1 MGRNKPVSQ
10 MTDAQVLKACR
21 PKVKGY
27 KETELQKYP
36 RPCLLCGVQVEGT
49 MGDLERHQ
57 SIHLDTRFDY
67 DNQAWIVKGVYEDCG
82 HVEPG
87 TTVDPGQPGGPGG
100 EPYVAGECGC
110 YGRLHKGEKAPSIH

>member
-1 MGRNKPVSQ
+1 MGRKIPVSQ

-49 MGDLERHQ
+49 LGDLERHQ
-57 SIHLDTRFDY
+57 SIHVGPQYDY
-67 DNQAWIVKGVYEDCG
+67 DNQAWIVNGKYENCA
-82 HVEPG
+82 HP
-87 TTVDPGQPGGPGG
+87 VDHGCQ
-100 EPYVAGECGC
+100 C
-110 YGRLHKGEKAPSIH
+110 YGRLHQGENAPSIH

>member
-10 MTDAQVLKACR
+10 MTDAQVLKACQ

-57 SIHLDTRFDY
+57 SSHLVPMVDTQYDY
-67 DNQAWIVKGVYEDCG
+67 DNQAWVVNGKYENCA
-82 HVEPG
+82 HP
-87 TTVDPGQPGGPGG
+87 
-100 EPYVAGECGC
+100 ASMECGC
-110 YGRLHKGEKAPSIH
+110 YGRLHQGENAPSIH